1 MYNVNTKIDSESRSA
16 NFLDVGIHEDVEL
29 KGIEY
34 KTSPDAGN
42 EFMVFHFEKDGK
54 QLSHT
59 EWKPK
64 DVDPEKLENKTNN
77 QIKRVKHIVTKFIS
91 EETYVFTATDFKSFC
106 LNTIKLLGNSYVGK
120 KVRIKVVYSFN
131 NYTSLPNYVPFIEK
145 MEVPKEQSKLE
156 ILSIDKMVKERADVE
171 PAVQQNPFETK
182 VEDLNTST
190 TVDAGQDENELPF

>member
-29 KGIEY
+29 KGVEY
-34 KTSPDAGN
+34 KTSPEGGN

-77 QIKRVKHIVTKFIS
+77 QIKRVKHIVTKFIP
-91 EETYVFTATDFKSFC
+91 EDLYVFNATDFKSFC
-106 LNTIKLLGNSYVGK
+106 QNTIKLLGTSYVGK

-156 ILSIDKMVKERADVE
+156 ILSIDKMTKERADVE
-171 PAVQQNPFETK
+171 PQVQTNPFETK
-182 VEDLNTST
+182 VEDIST
-190 TVDAGQDENELPF
+190 PDSPGADIDQLPF